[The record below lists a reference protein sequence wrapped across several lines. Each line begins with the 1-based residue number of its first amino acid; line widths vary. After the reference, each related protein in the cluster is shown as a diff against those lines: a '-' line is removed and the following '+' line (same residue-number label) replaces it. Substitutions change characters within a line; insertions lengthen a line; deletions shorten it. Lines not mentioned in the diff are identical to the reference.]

1 MNNEIVLALIEMV
14 KWFAG
19 AIKWTGIS
27 FIALGFIFSI
37 SLVICSLS
45 SRAKESLN
53 RLRVSIIS
61 NLSI

>member
-1 MNNEIVLALIEMV
+1 MKNEIVLALIEMA
-14 KWFAG
+14 KWVAG

-27 FIALGFIFSI
+27 FIVLGFIFSI